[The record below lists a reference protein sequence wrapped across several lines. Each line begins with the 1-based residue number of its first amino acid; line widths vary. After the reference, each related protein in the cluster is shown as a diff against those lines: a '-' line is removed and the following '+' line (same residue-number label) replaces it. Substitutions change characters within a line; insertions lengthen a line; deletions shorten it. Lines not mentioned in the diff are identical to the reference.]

1 MSLLSEHDTLGVV
14 VVVCARSHIGKQ
26 SRGTLVA
33 LQGQRNWA
41 KSERWQGLQNAGS
54 LLRRIINQR
63 RLALRV
69 GLLVS
74 PW

>member
-1 MSLLSEHDTLGVV
+1 MLVVAAKHNTGGVV
-14 VVVCARSHIGKQ
+14 FVVCARSHTGKQ
-26 SRGTLVA
+26 SRDTLMA
-33 LQGQRNWA
+33 LQRQRNWA
-41 KSERWQGLQNAGS
+41 KAEMAGTAKAGS

>member
-1 MSLLSEHDTLGVV
+1 MSLLSDTIRSASWSL
-14 VVVCARSHIGKQ
+14 CARGHTSASKVGAFLWPYNGNATGRKGQ
-26 SRGTLVA
+26 MAGT
-33 LQGQRNWA
+33 A
-41 KSERWQGLQNAGS
+41 KAGS

-74 PW
+74 PR